1 MISTLTHSRATNSPP
16 SSYVLDSVPHYS
28 TTIEELHTESLPSVA
43 TAIKNLT
50 ARHNQ
55 ELQESLEPLVPRVGN
70 CIKRSFRDF
79 YIREATTIFEFL
91 EKPVAGHPTI
101 VQAYS
106 ILKRFG
112 KGEYTGNRNKLRD
125 LVLDVSAN
133 SILQEIQ
140 GSLENTTGMTPFTHW
155 TQQTRT
161 IVEQWR
167 QATTD
172 YSAAEKL
179 LQERINIFEDIYK
192 RVQLFLK
199 LPPGEG
205 YESMAQSTETY
216 LKNMFET
223 HEIEKDYLDLIH
235 ALKKIVILTEA
246 LSTIRQMVN
255 ASTEPLC
262 TVCFHDP
269 VNFVCVPCGHT
280 FCGGCGGRQITT
292 CYICRVPVKDRVKI
306 YFS

>member
-1 MISTLTHSRATNSPP
+1 MMISTLTQSNTPP
-16 SSYVLDSVPHYS
+16 SYVLDSVPHYS
-28 TTIEELHTESLPSVA
+28 TTIEELNTESIPSVA
-43 TAIKNLT
+43 TAIKNLIV
-50 ARHNQ
+50 RHNQ
-55 ELQESLEPLVPRVGN
+55 ELQETIEAQVPRVGN

-79 YIREATTIFEFL
+79 YIREATTIFDFL

-112 KGEYTGNRNKLRD
+112 KGEYTGNKNKLRD
-125 LVLDVSAN
+125 LVLDVN
-133 SILQEIQ
+133 STEILQSIHM
-140 GSLENTTGMTPFTHW
+140 SLENTIATNPFTHW

-167 QATTD
+167 QATAE
-172 YSAAEKL
+172 YSAAEKH
-179 LQERINIFEDIYK
+179 LQEHINVFDDIYK
-192 RVQLFLK
+192 RVQIFLR

-205 YESMAQSTETY
+205 YESMAISTEVY
-216 LKNMFET
+216 LHSMFE
-223 HEIEKDYLDLIH
+223 HHAIEKDYLELIK
-235 ALKKIVILTEA
+235 ALKKIIILTDA

-262 TVCFHDP
+262 SVCFQDP
-269 VNFVCVPCGHT
+269 VSFACIPCGHT
-280 FCGGCGGRQITT
+280 FCGGCGGRQVTT
-292 CYICRVPVKDRVKI
+292 CYVCRGVIKEKIKI